1 MINLKQSFYHFRL
14 LEFHVETEMSLQV
27 IRKEC
32 VERPFGRADVAKPA
46 RTEKPAKLVSHCKRS
61 STVH

>member
-1 MINLKQSFYHFRL
+1 MLR
-14 LEFHVETEMSLQV
+14 QV

-61 STVH
+61 STIHCISLQGKQQEL